1 MALVPTFRPSLRAR
15 LVLLTVL
22 AAAPALA
29 LVAGHAVQF
38 REDAVAMD
46 RLRAEY
52 ALARAADAEA
62 QLIARASRHVQALAR
77 QPDVA
82 RGAVNACAARLS
94 AVLDGEPAYNNVTR
108 ATPDGRVDCSALP
121 LAKPL
126 VLRDV
131 PSFQRAVSSR
141 AFSIGD
147 YQRSQTTGR
156 AVVVL
161 AQPVVVGN
169 QVQAVLAVSVR
180 LDWLDTLAA
189 AATLPYGGT
198 LVTFDENGTTLGGR
212 TPARVPEAVLQAARQ
227 NGVGRTQML
236 EVSDRDRESSLWAVR
251 TLGRAGDG
259 ALHAAVRLPGSVA
272 FAGARYT
279 TIRDSLA
286 VLMALVLLV
295 GIALASVTRLI
306 SQPLE
311 ALSVAT
317 QRLSSGDLDARAPL
331 GTGTPELQ
339 SFAMAFNHM
348 ADTLQERDR
357 QLTALAERSPD
368 GIARLGLDGRLLYAN
383 PALGRLLG
391 MPAGALV
398 GRPVAEVLPPALHE
412 TLEALGVLA
421 DGRSTGDDVVEGD
434 VVLPSGS
441 GTMVVDVRLV
451 PERDE
456 HGAPVARLAVLRD
469 VTAARQ
475 TADALR
481 QAQKLDSIGHL
492 AGGIAHDFNNLL
504 TGIVG
509 HADMAL
515 EDLAADAPAR
525 HDVQALRDAAMRS
538 TGMTRQLLTF
548 ARTKTPTLTPS
559 PLGDVVKDVS
569 TLLERLLGAGIA
581 LTLELHDDVPLAD
594 MDRGQIEQVLVNLA
608 VNARDAM
615 PSGGTLT
622 IRTRAADVDASKA
635 ARIGVRT
642 LGRYAVLE
650 VVDTGTG
657 MPPAVMQRIF
667 EPFFSTKAPG
677 KGTGLG
683 LSTCYAIVRDH
694 GGVLTVSSHPGMG
707 TRFMCYLPASTLAS
721 AGPEA
726 STDAWREVVAGGTE
740 RVLLVEDDTGLRTLL
755 ARVLRSRGYTVDE
768 AADGAQGLALATG
781 AGASRYGI
789 VVSDLR
795 TPRLGGATLA
805 RQLRRAEPSLPVL
818 FVTGHPDDLDPDG
831 TLDGA
836 PVLAKPF
843 TAVQLLHAVRERLDG
858 AARA

>member
-1 MALVPTFRPSLRAR
+1 MALFPSFRPSLRAR

-29 LVAGHAVQF
+29 LVAGHAVSF
-38 REDAVAMD
+38 RDDALAMD
-46 RLRAEY
+46 RLRAEH
-52 ALARAADAEA
+52 ALAQAADAEA
-62 QLIARASRHVQALAR
+62 QLIARATRQVQALAR
-77 QPDVA
+77 RPDVSL
-82 RGAVNACAARLS
+82 GTPDACAARLG

-126 VLRDV
+126 ILRDV
-131 PSFQRAVSSR
+131 PSFQRAIAR
-141 AFSIGD
+141 RQFSIGD
-147 YQRSQTTGR
+147 YQRSQATGR

-161 AQPVVVGN
+161 AQPVVVDDRI
-169 QVQAVLAVSVR
+169 QAVLAVSVR

-189 AATLPYGGT
+189 AAVPFGGT
-198 LVTFDENGTTLGGR
+198 LVTFDESGTTLGGR
-212 TPARVPEAVLQAARQ
+212 TAARVPDAVRNAAQR
-227 NGVGRTQML
+227 NGVGRTQVL
-236 EVSDRDRESSLWAVR
+236 EVSNQDREPSLWAVR
-251 TLGRAGDG
+251 TLGRAGAG
-259 ALHAAVRLPGSVA
+259 AIHAAVQVPVA
-272 FAGARYT
+272 VAYAGARQT

-286 VLMALVLLV
+286 VLVALVLLV

-306 SQPLE
+306 SEPLD
-311 ALSVAT
+311 ALSAAT
-317 QRLSSGDLDARAPL
+317 ERLSSGDLDARAPV

-339 SFAMAFNHM
+339 AFAMAFNQM
-348 ADTLQERDR
+348 ADTVQERDR

-398 GRPVAEVLPPALHE
+398 GRPLADVLPQALQE

-421 DGRSTGDDVVEGD
+421 DGRSSGDDIVEGD

-441 GTMVVDVRLV
+441 GTLVVDVRLV

-548 ARTKTPTLTPS
+548 ARTQPPTLTPS
-559 PLGDVVKDVS
+559 ALGAVVKDVS

-581 LTLELHDDVPLAD
+581 LSLELDDDVPMAD

-635 ARIGVRT
+635 ARIGVRS

-650 VVDTGTG
+650 VEDTGTG

-683 LSTCYAIVRDH
+683 LSTCYAIARDH

-707 TRFMCYLPASTLAS
+707 TRFLCYLPASTRTA

-726 STDAWREVVAGGTE
+726 MADTWRDVVAGGTE
-740 RVLLVEDDTGLRTLL
+740 RVLLVEDDAGLRTLL

-781 AGASRYGI
+781 PGASRYGL